1 MSEQEYGSDSI
12 KVLKGLE
19 AVQKRP
25 GMYIGNTDDGT
36 GLHHMVFE
44 VVDNSVD
51 EAWRVTAQ
59 ALTSRSTATN
69 RSRLPTMAVGFRLI
83 CTLRKVDRLQKLL

>member
-51 EAWRVTAQ
+51 EAWPVIAQ
-59 ALTSRSTATN
+59 AL
-69 RSRLPTMAVGFRLI
+69 M
-83 CTLRKVDRLQKLL
+83 